1 MSDPKNISE
10 NGAPILT
17 GKGLEA
23 VKKIIQQRFAAAM
36 QTGPTSLVV
45 PLTDVAKTVERSC
58 VTVRPIRIA
67 TPRPELSV
75 LAAPI
80 LKVAEGRFATT
91 PVRHPHT
98 QDCHVIVEQSIPD
111 ISALYAEAVAVIDRT
126 TPKVPTKSERHVM
139 QDDEIR

>member
-1 MSDPKNISE
+1 VSDPKNISE

-23 VKKIIQQRFAAAM
+23 VKKIMEQRFAAAM

-45 PLTDVAKTVERSC
+45 PPKDLAKTVERSC
-58 VTVRPIRIA
+58 LTRPVRIA
-67 TPRPELSV
+67 MPRPELSV
-75 LAAPI
+75 IAVPI
-80 LKVAEGRFATT
+80 LKVAERRFANTA
-91 PVRHPHT
+91 VRHPHT

-111 ISALYAEAVAVIDRT
+111 ISALYAEAVTVIERT
-126 TPKVPTKSERHVM
+126 TPRVPTKSDRHVI

>member
-1 MSDPKNISE
+1 VSDPKNISE

-23 VKKIIQQRFAAAM
+23 VKKIMEQRFTAAR
-36 QTGPTSLVV
+36 QTGPTSLV
-45 PLTDVAKTVERSC
+45 PPNVAQTVERLC
-58 VTVRPIRIA
+58 LTARPIRIA

-80 LKVAEGRFATT
+80 LKVAEGRFANT
-91 PVRHPHT
+91 PVRHPHR
-98 QDCHVIVEQSIPD
+98 QDCHVIVEPSIPD
-111 ISALYAEAVAVIDRT
+111 ISALYAEAVAVIERT
-126 TPKVPTKSERHVM
+126 TPKAPMKSDRHVM